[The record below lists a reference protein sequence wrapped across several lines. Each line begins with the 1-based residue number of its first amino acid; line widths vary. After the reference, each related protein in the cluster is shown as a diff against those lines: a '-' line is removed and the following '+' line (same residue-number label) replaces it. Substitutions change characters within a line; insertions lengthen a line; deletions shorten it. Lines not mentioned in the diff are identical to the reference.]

1 MSRDVTI
8 TVDGRPIVAPEGTT
22 LASAMLGA
30 GITQFRTSVTGEARA
45 PVCGMG
51 VCFECRVTVDGRP
64 HQRSCLIPCADGLRV
79 ETAPN
84 DVGAWAPEA
93 ERERVVRACDV
104 AVIGGGPAGIA
115 AASAAA
121 EAGARVIVIDHGLRP
136 GGQIWRHRDPASLP
150 NAARAWIARSA
161 RPAANG
167 GPKPEWLARTTVFD
181 ASAGD
186 DIALR
191 LTGDGAAGAGVVRAR
206 RVVIAT
212 GARELF
218 LPFPGW
224 TLPGVMGL
232 GGAQA
237 LLKGGMAV
245 RGRRAV
251 VAGSGP
257 LLLPVAAALAH
268 AGARVACVVEQAPLA
283 EAMSFGAGLW
293 SHPAKA
299 LQALRYG
306 ASLAGTRIR
315 FGTWVASADG
325 DGGRVARLRLTD
337 GRRARTVPCDLL
349 CCSYGFVP
357 NVELAR
363 LMGCDIERGR
373 VSVDAAQRTSVSGV
387 WCAGEPTGVAGEG
400 AALVEG
406 QIAGYDAGGAD
417 ALAQSAHLQRAR
429 DGWRRFGDRLT
440 EAFRPRGAVRAL
452 AADETLVCRCEDVRR
467 GALDPAWTVR
477 QAKLYT
483 RVTMGPCQGMICG
496 AACASL
502 FGWSAGAVRPP
513 LGGAEVA
520 RLG

>member
-1 MSRDVTI
+1 MPRDVTI
-8 TVDGRPIVAPEGTT
+8 TVDGRPITAPEGAT

-30 GITQFRTSVTGEARA
+30 GITQFRTSVSGEARA
-45 PVCGMG
+45 PLCGMG
-51 VCFECRVTVDGRP
+51 VCYECRVTVDGRP
-64 HQRSCLIPCADGLRV
+64 HQRSCLIPCTDGLHV
-79 ETAPN
+79 ETMPN
-84 DVGAWAPEA
+84 EGEAWAPGVDA
-93 ERERVVRACDV
+93 ERTVRTCDV

-115 AASAAA
+115 AATAAA
-121 EAGARVIVIDHGLRP
+121 EAGARVIVIDQGLRP
-136 GGQIWRHRDPASLP
+136 GGQIWRHRDPAALP
-150 NAARAWIARSA
+150 SAARAWIAKCGRA
-161 RPAANG
+161 PTTGGAA
-167 GPKPEWLARTTVFD
+167 PEWLARSTVFD
-181 ASAGD
+181 ASVGD
-186 DIALR
+186 DVVLR
-191 LTGDGAAGAGVVRAR
+191 LTGDGPAAADSIRAR

-237 LLKGGMAV
+237 LLKGGMTV
-245 RGRRAV
+245 RGRRVV

-268 AGARVACVVEQAPLA
+268 AGARVTYVAEQAPLSH
-283 EAMSFGAGLW
+283 AMSFGAGLW

-299 LQALRYG
+299 LQAVRYG
-306 ASLAGTRIR
+306 ASLLGTRMR

-325 DGGRVARLRLTD
+325 DAGRVARVRLTD
-337 GRRARTVPCDLL
+337 GRRTWTVPCDLV

-363 LMGCDIERGR
+363 LMGCDIQRGR
-373 VSVDAAQRTSVSGV
+373 VAVDATQRTTVPGV
-387 WCAGEPTGVAGEG
+387 WCAGEPTGVAGES

-406 QIAGYDAGGAD
+406 QIAGLAAAGAD
-417 ALAQSAHLQRAR
+417 SLARSARLQHAR
-429 DGWRRFGDRLT
+429 DGWRRFGERLT
-440 EAFRPRGAVRAL
+440 DAFRPRDEVRTL
-452 AADETLVCRCEDVRR
+452 AGGDTLVCRCEDVRR
-467 GALDPAWTVR
+467 DVLDPAWTVR

-502 FGWSAGAVRPP
+502 FGWSTGTVRPP
-513 LGGAEVA
+513 VGGAEVA